1 MIWARYYNDQ
11 HLVGYVPVYDQ
22 EEMREMATKKEKE
35 LAAKRSAA
43 AKKAAATRARNKAAR
58 EAAVELTD
66 GEASYNADAVAEDN
80 VYYVVMERGIL
91 SAKARSL
98 HSTRDVATALAASLE
113 NQSMAPYN
121 KFVVQRVE
129 LTS

>member
-1 MIWARYYNDQ
+1 
-11 HLVGYVPVYDQ
+11 
-22 EEMREMATKKEKE
+22 MATKKQKE

-58 EAAVELTD
+58 EAAAEITN
-66 GEASYNADAVAEDN
+66 GEASYNEDATTEDN
-80 VYYVVMERGIL
+80 VYYVVMERGVL

-98 HSTRDVATALAASLE
+98 HSTRGVANAVATSLE
-113 NQSMAPYN
+113 SQSMAPYN
-121 KFVVQRVE
+121 KYIVQRVE